1 MKELQDHIKIED
13 KNNSAMIR
21 VLMIL
26 SEAIGFGNYFT
37 VRELVDVFGVSETMV
52 LRYFQFIKEHAEF
65 VEMEVSQ
72 DGKRVIRLK
81 KHPQEKQREGSE
93 R

>member
-1 MKELQDHIKIED
+1 MKELQNHIKIED
-13 KNNSAMIR
+13 KNNAAAIR

-37 VRELVDVFGVSETMV
+37 VGELADLFGVRETMV
-52 LRYFQFIKEHAEF
+52 LRYFRFIKEHAEF

-72 DGKRVIRLK
+72 DGKQVIKLK
-81 KHPQEKQREGSE
+81 RYLREK
-93 R
+93 

>member
-13 KNNSAMIR
+13 KNNAAMIR

-37 VRELVDVFGVSETMV
+37 VGELADVLGINKMIV
-52 LRYFQFIKEHAEF
+52 LRYFRFIKEHAEF

-72 DGKRVIRLK
+72 DGKQVIKLK
-81 KHPQEKQREGSE
+81 RYLREK
-93 R
+93 

>member
-13 KNNSAMIR
+13 KNNAAVIR

-37 VRELVDVFGVSETMV
+37 VGELADVFGVREATV
-52 LRYFQFIKEHAEF
+52 LKYFRFIKEHAEF
-65 VEMEVSQ
+65 VEMQVSQ
-72 DGKRVIRLK
+72 DGKQVIKLK
-81 KHPQEKQREGSE
+81 RYLREK
-93 R
+93 

>member
-13 KNNSAMIR
+13 KNNSAVIR

-26 SEAIGFGNYFT
+26 SEAIGFGNHFT
-37 VRELVDVFGVSETMV
+37 VKELADVFGVRETMV
-52 LRYFQFIKEHAEF
+52 LRYFRFIKEHAEF

-72 DGKRVIRLK
+72 DGKQIIKLK
-81 KHPQEKQREGSE
+81 RYLREK
-93 R
+93 